1 MIIYKRPV
9 PQDDQQQQQQQQ
21 QGGEGRGGGGG
32 EGEEGEGEEFLAGSH
47 MDQSNVVQEVLA
59 DLKIRKISGRLMS
72 DAAPR
77 SPSSPTR
84 PEGQGG
90 CAHHTATTTTL
101 CPIYDL
107 SRRSILY

>member
-1 MIIYKRPV
+1 MIKDTTTTTTR
-9 PQDDQQQQQQQQ
+9 
-21 QGGEGRGGGGG
+21 RRRRRRRGGGG
-32 EGEEGEGEEFLAGSH
+32 EGEGGKGGEGKGKEILAGGH
-47 MDQSNVVQEVLA
+47 TDQSNVVQEVLA

-90 CAHHTATTTTL
+90 CAQHTAATASL
-101 CPIYDL
+101 CPSYDL
-107 SRRSILY
+107 SGRSIQ

>member
-1 MIIYKRPV
+1 MGEKEENKEKEEKEEKEKEKKFLHT
-9 PQDDQQQQQQQQ
+9 
-21 QGGEGRGGGGG
+21 GGRT
-32 EGEEGEGEEFLAGSH
+32 
-47 MDQSNVVQEVLA
+47 DRSNVVQEVLA

-90 CAHHTATTTTL
+90 CAHHTAATTSL
-101 CPIYDL
+101 CPSYDL
-107 SRRSILY
+107 SKEVFNN